1 MSTSKMQRVMKK
13 IINILSLAAAV
24 AIATSCSDFLNIRVE
39 GTVPSTGTDYTKV
52 ENIFQPVS
60 AAYAQMR
67 AVDWF
72 PYICITDVTSDDSD
86 KGSTP
91 TDNAYAKEMDEYTFT
106 PYNYM
111 FNSFWVDHYNVIS
124 AANNA
129 LIQEVLYYNEM
140 TTDDNRRYCRE
151 CANEAKVIRAY
162 AYLEL
167 MRTFGA
173 VPIVEGNMTSDELA
187 NNPPVAL
194 DKLYEYVC
202 KDLDE
207 AIDTLPE
214 SYGKAWGTRYTKYTA
229 LAVKAKHAMYRAD
242 WATAAAAANEIIASG
257 KFGLQADYRF
267 LFSVDGEGCNESLM
281 EIEASDLGQT
291 SGDAP
296 YLTYA
301 YYQGPRNNEPSGMQ
315 GWGFNVPNDNLKAFF
330 EGRGDAKRQA
340 ITFLERDTTTPE
352 GDYISS
358 KCPNQYYNGKVYT
371 PNSTNTFNTNAYG
384 YDHNI
389 RLIRYAEIL
398 LIYAEALANGA
409 PAGSC
414 GLSADDA
421 LHLVQNRAG
430 ITNTA
435 ATLDN
440 IYDERRAEL
449 ALEGNRIFD
458 LIRLGKVG
466 DVVGAQVAKAKTN
479 FHGYFPYPSTQV
491 TLNTA
496 LDPSEGYTY

>member
-1 MSTSKMQRVMKK
+1 MKK
-13 IINILSLAAAV
+13 ISSILTLAAAV
-24 AIATSCSDFLNIRVE
+24 VAAASCSDFLDIRVE
-39 GTVPSTGTDYTKV
+39 ATMPSTGADYSKS

-67 AVDWF
+67 ADIWF
-72 PYICITDVTSDDSD
+72 PYICVTDVTSDDSD
-86 KGSTP
+86 KGSEAS
-91 TDNAYAKEMDEYTFT
+91 DNSYAKEMDEYTFT
-106 PYNYM
+106 PNNYM
-111 FNSFWVDHYNVIS
+111 FNSLWTGYYDIIS

-129 LIQEVLYYNEM
+129 LIQEVLYRNEM
-140 TTDDNRRYCRE
+140 TTDENRLYCRE

-167 MRTFGA
+167 MRTFGS
-173 VPIVEGNMTSDELA
+173 VPIVEGNMTSDQLA
-187 NNPPVAL
+187 NNPQVSL

-207 AIDTLPE
+207 AIDTLPA

-229 LAVKAKHAMYRAD
+229 LAVKAKHAMYRED
-242 WATAAAAANEIIASG
+242 WATAAAAADAIISSG
-257 KFGLQADYRF
+257 KFALQNDYRF
-267 LFSVDGEGCNESLM
+267 LFSVDGEGCSESLM
-281 EIEASDLGQT
+281 EIEGSDLGQS

-296 YLTYA
+296 VLYYA
-301 YYQGPRNNEPSGMQ
+301 YYQGPRSNTPSGMQ
-315 GWGFNVPNDNLKAFF
+315 GWGFNVPNDNLRAFL
-330 EGRGDAKRQA
+330 EGRGDAKRIA
-340 ITFLERDTTTPE
+340 ITFLERGTTTPE
-352 GDYISS
+352 GDYISD

-371 PNSTNTFNTNAYG
+371 PLEYNTFNTNAYG

-398 LIYAEALANGA
+398 LIYAEALAHGA

-421 LHLVQNRAG
+421 LHLVQDRAG
-430 ITNTA
+430 IAQTP
-435 ATLDN
+435 ATLEN

-466 DVVGAQVAKAKTN
+466 EICGAQYPKAKTA
-479 FHGYFPYPSTQV
+479 FHDFFPIPATQI
-491 TLNTA
+491 TLNSA
-496 LDPSEGYTY
+496 LVPSPGYSY

>member
-1 MSTSKMQRVMKK
+1 MKK
-13 IINILSLAAAV
+13 LINILSLAAA
-24 AIATSCSDFLNIRVE
+24 IATVASCSDFLDIRVE

-72 PYICITDVTSDDSD
+72 PYISITDITSDDSD

-91 TDNAYAKEMDEYTFT
+91 TDNAYAKEMDEFTFT
-106 PYNYM
+106 PTNYM

-129 LIQEVLYYNEM
+129 LLQETLYGKEM
-140 TTDDNRRYCRE
+140 TTGDNKFYCRQ
-151 CANEAKVIRAY
+151 CANEAKVIRSY

-167 MRTFGA
+167 TRTFGN
-173 VPIVEGNMTSDELA
+173 VPIVEGNMTSDQLA
-187 NNPPVAL
+187 NNPAVTRAQ
-194 DKLYEYVC
+194 LYAYVC
-202 KDLDE
+202 KDLKE
-207 AIDTLPE
+207 AADTLPE

-229 LAVKAKHAMYRAD
+229 LAVKAKMAMYNED
-242 WATAAAAANEIIASG
+242 WATAASAANEIIASG
-257 KFGLQADYRF
+257 KFGLQNDYRY

-281 EIEASDLGQT
+281 EIEGSDLGQT
-291 SGDAP
+291 TGSAP
-296 YLTYA
+296 YLLYA
-301 YYQGPRNNEPSGMQ
+301 YYQGPRNNQPSGMQ
-315 GWGFNVPNDNLKAFF
+315 GWGFNVPNNNLKSFL
-330 EGRGDAKRQA
+330 EGRGDAKRLA

-371 PNSTNTFNTNAYG
+371 PNVYNTFNTNAYG

-398 LIYAEALANGA
+398 LIYAEALAHGA
-409 PAGSC
+409 PVGSC

-421 LHLVQNRAG
+421 LHLVQDRAG
-430 ITNTA
+430 IAHSA
-435 ATLDN
+435 ATLQN

-466 DVVGAQVAKAKTN
+466 EVVGAQQAKAKTN
-479 FHGYFPYPSTQV
+479 FHSYFPYPSTQV

-496 LDPSEGYTY
+496 LSGSAGYEY

>member
-1 MSTSKMQRVMKK
+1 MKK
-13 IINILSLAAAV
+13 TSNIFFLAAALL
-24 AIATSCSDFLNIRVE
+24 IAASCSDFLDIRVE
-39 GTVPSTGTDYTKV
+39 ATLPSTGTDYSKA

-72 PYICITDVTSDDSD
+72 PYISITDITSDDSD
-86 KGSTP
+86 KGSTA
-91 TDNAYAKEMDEYTFT
+91 TDNAYAKEMDDYTFT
-106 PYNYM
+106 PLNYM

-129 LIQEVLYYNEM
+129 LLQECNYYNAM
-140 TTDDNRRYCRE
+140 TTDDNRLYARQ

-167 MRTFGA
+167 MRTFGS
-173 VPIVEGNMTSDELA
+173 VPIVEGNMTSDQLA
-187 NNPPVAL
+187 NNPPLSL
-194 DKLYEYVC
+194 DKLYQYVC

-207 AIDTLPE
+207 AIDTLPA

-257 KFGLQADYRF
+257 KFALQDDYRF
-267 LFSVDGEGCNESLM
+267 LFSVDGEGCSESLM

-315 GWGFNVPNDNLKAFF
+315 GWGFNVPNDNLKNFLD
-330 EGRGDAKRQA
+330 GRGDAKRFA

-371 PNSTNTFNTNAYG
+371 PNVYNTYNTNAYG
-384 YDHNI
+384 FDHNI

-409 PAGSC
+409 PVGSC

-421 LHLVQNRAG
+421 LHLVQDRAG
-430 ITNTA
+430 ITRTP
-435 ATLDN
+435 ATLQN

-449 ALEGNRIFD
+449 ALEGNRIYD
-458 LIRLGKVG
+458 LIRWGKVAE
-466 DVVGAQVAKAKTN
+466 VVGAQKSGAKTN
-479 FHGYFPYPSTQV
+479 FHNFFPIPSTQV

-496 LDPSEGYTY
+496 LNPSAGYTY

>member
-1 MSTSKMQRVMKK
+1 MKK
-13 IINILSLAAAV
+13 ITTILSFAAAV
-24 AIATSCSDFLNIRVE
+24 ATAASCSDFLDIRVE
-39 GTVPSTGTDYTKV
+39 ATMPSTGTDYSKV

-67 AVDWF
+67 HVDWF
-72 PYICITDVTSDDSD
+72 PYISITDITSDDSD

-91 TDNAYAKEMDEYTFT
+91 TDNAYAKEMDDYTFT
-106 PYNYM
+106 PFNYM

-129 LIQEVLYYNEM
+129 LMQEVLYRNAM
-140 TTDDNRRYCRE
+140 TTDENRLYCRQ
-151 CANEAKVIRAY
+151 CANEAKVIRSY

-167 MRTFGA
+167 MRTFGE
-173 VPIVEGNMTSDELA
+173 VPVVEGNMTSDQLA
-187 NNPPVAL
+187 NNPAVPRAQ
-194 DKLYEYVC
+194 LYNYVC

-207 AIDTLPE
+207 AIDSLPA

-229 LAVKAKHAMYRAD
+229 LAVKAKLAMYNAD
-242 WATAAAAANEIIASG
+242 WATAAAAANEIISSG

-281 EIEASDLGQT
+281 EIEGSDLGQST
-291 SGDAP
+291 GDAP

-315 GWGFNVPNDNLKAFF
+315 GWGFNVPNDNLKKFLD
-330 EGRGDAKRQA
+330 GRGDAKRFS

-371 PNSTNTFNTNAYG
+371 PNAYNTFNTNAYG

-409 PAGSC
+409 AAGSC

-421 LHLVQNRAG
+421 LHLVQDRAG
-430 ITNTA
+430 IAQTP
-435 ATLDN
+435 ATLQN

-458 LIRLGKVG
+458 LIRWGKVAE
-466 DVVGAQVAKAKTN
+466 VVGAQKSGAKSN
-479 FHGYFPYPSTQV
+479 FHSYFPIPSTQV
-491 TLNTA
+491 TLNTG
-496 LDPSEGYTY
+496 LKQSPGYSY